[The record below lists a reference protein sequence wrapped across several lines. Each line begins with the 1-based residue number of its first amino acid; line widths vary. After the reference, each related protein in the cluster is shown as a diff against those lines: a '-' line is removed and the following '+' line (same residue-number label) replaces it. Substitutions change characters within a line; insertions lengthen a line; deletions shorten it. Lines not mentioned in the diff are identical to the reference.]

1 MFKGCPEDIF
11 EEPDMKDRNFSYEYL
26 AGYTDAEGS
35 ITMSRLGRN
44 YFAFRYALI
53 SNDMEHLRFIKSKL
67 MEDGFEFRK
76 DEIKTYKNVKKE
88 REEILIN
95 GNPQWYCV

>member
-1 MFKGCPEDIF
+1 
-11 EEPDMKDRNFSYEYL
+11 MKDRNFSYEYL

-53 SNDMEHLRFIKSKL
+53 SND
-67 MEDGFEFRK
+67 DGTF
-76 DEIKTYKNVKKE
+76 
-88 REEILIN
+88 
-95 GNPQWYCV
+95 